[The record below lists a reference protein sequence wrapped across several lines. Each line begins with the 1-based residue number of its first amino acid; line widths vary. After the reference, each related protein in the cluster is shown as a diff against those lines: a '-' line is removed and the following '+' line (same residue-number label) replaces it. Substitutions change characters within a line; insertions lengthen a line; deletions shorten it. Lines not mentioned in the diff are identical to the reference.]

1 VPAAAKDA
9 ITKLEQHRRQ
19 LGITQD
25 DLARFT
31 GLSRTTMQRLLRG
44 DYTNPPLRYLVNCQ
58 LAMGLDSVLDL
69 CEPEWLEW
77 YAFDQRFAAE
87 PPDPEIVRGRS
98 S

>member
-1 VPAAAKDA
+1 MPSAKKPQL
-9 ITKLEQHRRQ
+9 TKLEEHRRE

-44 DYTNPPLRYLVNCQ
+44 EYDNPPLRYLVNCQ
-58 LAMGLDSVLDL
+58 LAMALDSVLDV

-77 YAFDQRFAAE
+77 FAFDRRFAAE
-87 PPDPEIVRGRS
+87 PPDPKLVRARPS
-98 S
+98 